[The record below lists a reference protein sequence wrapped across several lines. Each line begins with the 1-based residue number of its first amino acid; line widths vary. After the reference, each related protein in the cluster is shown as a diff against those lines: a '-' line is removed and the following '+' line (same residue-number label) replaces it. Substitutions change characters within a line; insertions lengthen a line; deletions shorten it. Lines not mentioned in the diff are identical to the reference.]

1 MLASAGV
8 CWLACFGM
16 NDLYG
21 VTWTGS
27 RKQYVVSK
35 SRERGTFKV
44 IDKQGSIILEYSVCV
59 VHSNFGNFVI
69 M

>member
-35 SRERGTFKV
+35 SRARGTFKV
-44 IDKQGSIILEYSVCV
+44 IDLNKEA
-59 VHSNFGNFVI
+59 
-69 M
+69 

>member
-1 MLASAGV
+1 MLASVGV

-16 NDLYG
+16 IDLYG
-21 VTWTGS
+21 VEWTGS
-27 RKQYVVSK
+27 RKHYVVSK
-35 SRERGTFKV
+35 SRARGTFKV

-59 VHSNFGNFVI
+59 VHSNFGNFVL